1 MNQALAYSYETDAPA
16 CSSKYLLP
24 VLRRVLAGIPEH
36 AAVLD
41 LGCGNGA
48 LTAELARPGWH
59 VTAFDSSRAG
69 ISIARASYPGIHFH
83 LGDVTEPLDIPP
95 ELFDLVLTVEVIEH
109 VPNPRG
115 LLRNAYRALRPGGT
129 LVVTTPY
136 HGYWKNLAL
145 AVFGRMDA
153 HWDPLWDAG
162 HVRFFSRATLSLL
175 LAETGFAGLRFT
187 GAGRVPG
194 LWKSMVFA
202 ADRPPAA
209 SHLPLHRYGVE
220 CES

>member
-24 VLRRVLAGIPEH
+24 VLRRVLAGVPERAH
-36 AAVLD
+36 VLD

-48 LTAELARPGWH
+48 LTAGLARPGWD
-59 VTAFDSSRAG
+59 VRAFDCSRAA
-69 ISIARASYPGIHFH
+69 IDIARASYPGIRFQ
-83 LGDVTEPLDIPP
+83 LGDATEPLDLTPGR
-95 ELFDLVLTVEVIEH
+95 FDLVLAVEVIEH
-109 VPNPRG
+109 VLNPRG
-115 LLRNAYRALRPGGT
+115 LLRNAYAALRPGGA

-136 HGYWKNLAL
+136 HGYWKNLTLAL
-145 AVFGRMDA
+145 LGRMDA

-162 HVRFFSRATLSLL
+162 HVKFFSRATLSLL
-175 LAETGFAGLRFT
+175 LAETGFSGLRFT

-194 LWKSMVFA
+194 LWKSMVLA

-209 SHLPLHRYGVE
+209 SHHPPRCYGVE